1 MRLTRRFVK
10 YASFSHS
17 AVYLGLLLT
26 VVIGHEGVVKAVLAW
41 THGLG
46 WFAMCALVIAA
57 LKLRLVDIRLAVAVA
72 VLGGIG
78 PFIGSAEFVRQD
90 RIRT

>member
-1 MRLTRRFVK
+1 VVTG
-10 YASFSHS
+10 YE
-17 AVYLGLLLT
+17 GL
-26 VVIGHEGVVKAVLAW
+26 VKAILAW

-78 PFIGSAEFVRQD
+78 PSSARPSSCD
-90 RIRT
+90 RIAFELNSDPTTRLTRCQ